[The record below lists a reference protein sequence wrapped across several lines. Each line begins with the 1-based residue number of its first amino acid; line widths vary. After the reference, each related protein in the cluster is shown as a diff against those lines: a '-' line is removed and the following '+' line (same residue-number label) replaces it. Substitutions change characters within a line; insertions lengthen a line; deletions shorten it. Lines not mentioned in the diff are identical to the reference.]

1 MADETPTAKPDR
13 AAERA
18 AARGTQSSPDR
29 VPEEVR
35 YTVDDLRENPRL
47 LGPNITEPAIAGALF
62 GATKKTW
69 TLDEVR
75 GRLDEFLTREHDV

>member
-1 MADETPTAKPDR
+1 MADETPAVRPDR
-13 AAERA
+13 SAERA

-35 YTVDDLRENPRL
+35 YTVEDLRENPRL
-47 LGPNITEPAIAGALF
+47 LGPDITEPAIVGALF
-62 GATKKTW
+62 GSAKKTW

-75 GRLDEFLTREHDV
+75 DRLREFLTREHDV